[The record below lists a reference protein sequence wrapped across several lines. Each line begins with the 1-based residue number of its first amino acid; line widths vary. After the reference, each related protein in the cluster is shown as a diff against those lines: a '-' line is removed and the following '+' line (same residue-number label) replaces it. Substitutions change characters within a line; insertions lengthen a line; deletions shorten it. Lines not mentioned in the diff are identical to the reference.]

1 VQLVSWYLVIA
12 AHAVLA
18 ACLVGFVRRQR
29 WKEYPIFLAYV
40 VCELITFLVAY
51 TLVHLFWR
59 SQVSQL
65 TYQWTVVYASVI
77 STAVEVAVLYEL
89 ADKLI
94 LSRSLLGATLR
105 PLLRWSGAVLLLI
118 AASVSV
124 FVAHP
129 GLDRVVNVF
138 ETLNFASHLI
148 VFGILFVLL
157 VYSHALQVPWRSL
170 SAGIALGLGISSG
183 VEMSSSALVSAFG
196 AKTLIPADFISIAA
210 LLLCST
216 VWLVYILLPDRSVP
230 RSGKRLV
237 KSELEFWENEL
248 QRMVHR

>member
-1 VQLVSWYLVIA
+1 MQLVSWYLFIG
-12 AHAVLA
+12 AHVVLG
-18 ACLVGFVRRQR
+18 ACLVAFVCRQR
-29 WKEYPIFLAYV
+29 WKEYPIFLAYT
-40 VCELITFLVAY
+40 VCELLSFLLGYA
-51 TLVHLFWR
+51 LAHLMWHSLI
-59 SQVSQL
+59 SQP
-65 TYQWTVVYASVI
+65 TYQWAVVYAGVI

-94 LSRSLLGATLR
+94 LSRSLLGPSLR

-129 GLDRVVNVF
+129 GLYRVVNIF

-148 VFGILFVLL
+148 VFGILLVLL

-183 VEMSSSALVSAFG
+183 VQMSSSALVSAFG
-196 AKTLIPADFISIAA
+196 AKTLIPADFISLSA
-210 LLLCST
+210 LLLCAT
-216 VWLVYILLPDRSVP
+216 VWLVYILLPDRPVVV
-230 RSGKRLV
+230 SGIRLG
-237 KSELEFWENEL
+237 KSEIEFWDHEL
-248 QRMVHR
+248 QRMVQR

>member
-1 VQLVSWYLVIA
+1 VQLVSWYLFIA

-18 ACLVGFVRRQR
+18 ACLVAFVRRQR
-29 WKEYPIFLAYV
+29 WKEYPIFLGFV
-40 VCELITFLVAY
+40 VCELVSFLVAF
-51 TLVHLFWR
+51 TLAHLQWH
-59 SQVSQL
+59 SLVSRP
-65 TYQWTVVYASVI
+65 TYLWTAVYASVI

-105 PLLRWSGAVLLLI
+105 PLLRWSGAVLFLI
-118 AASVSV
+118 AAAVSV
-124 FVAHP
+124 FVADP
-129 GLDRVVNVF
+129 GLERIVNVF

-170 SAGIALGLGISSG
+170 SAGIALGLAISSG
-183 VEMSSSALVSAFG
+183 VEMSLSALVSAFG
-196 AKTLIPADFISIAA
+196 AKSLIPADFISMSA

-216 VWLVYILLPDRSVP
+216 VWLIYILLPDRSVP

-237 KSELEFWENEL
+237 KSELEFWEHEL
-248 QRMVHR
+248 QRMVRR